1 MQNNFNFTIDE
12 YEKSTNEFEK
22 YVNTIPKKVPLKL
35 AKMNTV
41 SSLIKDFIQ
50 KSEFN
55 DTEELCILTNIL
67 NSVQVWSNKKPV
79 ESDKLISLALR
90 HDELNRQLREIH
102 GKVNKFNEDIEEMA
116 SETNGFYSVSEIDE
130 VAELLKAK
138 NLRTSGKDNEKIL
151 IQIQELK
158 DLLPVVRKVEML
170 MEKVE
175 RLQREKEIVVEYIE
189 QSKKMYEQMV
199 KRME

>member
-90 HDELNRQLREIH
+90 HDELNRQLREMQ
-102 GKVNKFNEDIEEMA
+102 GKVNKLNEDIEEMA
-116 SETNGFYSVSEIDE
+116 SETNGFYSVSEVDE
-130 VAELLKAK
+130 VIELLKVK
-138 NLRTSGKDNEKIL
+138 IVRSSGRDNEKIL

-158 DLLPVVRKVEML
+158 DLIPLVRKVESL
-170 MEKVE
+170 TEKVE
-175 RLQREKEIVVEYIE
+175 RLQREKEIVAEYIE

-199 KRME
+199 KRVE